1 MEGIR
6 KPGPTSSI
14 AEFMADP
21 EKYLIVVGIIE
32 EARTFL
38 ENGVGKYDSDGA
50 FHHLEPTLGEA
61 VRDPS
66 PAHRMV
72 RNALLTTAIYSQ
84 GLSFI
89 FHKMLERSHVKDL
102 DGTATVF
109 EETSIN
115 RSLVL
120 LNQHYK
126 AEIDGAK
133 AEYPMTL
140 SSLTSVSRVS
150 NVRSRKR
157 VREVISPPLVAHGI
171 WTKDDINGERA
182 NFWAGP
188 LLTLFS
194 DEILGKFK
202 PFDEGDM

>member
-1 MEGIR
+1 MKEIHE
-6 KPGPTSSI
+6 PGPTSSI
-14 AEFMADP
+14 AEFMTDP
-21 EKYLIVVGIIE
+21 KKFLIVVGIVE
-32 EARTFL
+32 EARAFL
-38 ENGVGKYDSDGA
+38 EKGMGKYDPDGA
-50 FHHLEPTLGEA
+50 LHHQEPTLGET
-61 VRDPS
+61 VQDPS
-66 PAHRMV
+66 PAHKMV

-89 FHKMLERSHVKDL
+89 FHKMVSRGHVETL
-102 DGTATVF
+102 DDTATVF
-109 EETSIN
+109 DETSIN

-126 AEIDGAK
+126 AEIEGAK

-157 VREVISPPLVAHGI
+157 VREVISPALVAHGI
-171 WTKDDINGERA
+171 WTMEDINGERA

-202 PFDEGDM
+202 PLDGGDA